1 MFLRMSRRS
10 SAGLPLHP
18 SHAMEEMFLYSL
30 QAPCPSEKQSQTRW
44 APMSLRV
51 KVAAFL
57 CFVEGMPSSRDE
69 GV

>member
-1 MFLRMSRRS
+1 
-10 SAGLPLHP
+10 
-18 SHAMEEMFLYSL
+18 
-30 QAPCPSEKQSQTRW
+30 
-44 APMSLRV
+44 MSLRV